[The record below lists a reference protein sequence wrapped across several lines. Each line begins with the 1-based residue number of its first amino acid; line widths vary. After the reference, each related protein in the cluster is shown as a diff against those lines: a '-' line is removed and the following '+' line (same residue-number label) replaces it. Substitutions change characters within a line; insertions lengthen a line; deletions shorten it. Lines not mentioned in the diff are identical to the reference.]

1 MDEKYLIEDQVLLC
15 ALLNWS
21 LYLKLCVLLF
31 KETDSFKGIL
41 KKNMWKSFWPRME
54 GHEKIEQLRGH
65 YRTLAEQSD
74 GTVEHLLARK

>member
-1 MDEKYLIEDQVLLC
+1 
-15 ALLNWS
+15 
-21 LYLKLCVLLF
+21 
-31 KETDSFKGIL
+31 
-41 KKNMWKSFWPRME
+41 ME